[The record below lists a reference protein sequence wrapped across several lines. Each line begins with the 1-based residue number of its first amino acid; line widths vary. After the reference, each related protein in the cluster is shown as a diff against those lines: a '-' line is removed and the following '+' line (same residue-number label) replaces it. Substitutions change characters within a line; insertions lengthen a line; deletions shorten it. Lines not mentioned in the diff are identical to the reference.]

1 METTRHARR
10 LALAFCAWAC
20 LLNLALGQL
29 ETRSTV
35 PGATSPFALAAG
47 DFNGD
52 GRLDFAS
59 AANNLQIFLGNGNG
73 TFQPPANYLT
83 GTGALFVSAAD
94 LNGDKKL
101 DLAVADL
108 NGLDILMGNGDGTFQ
123 SPVLYTT
130 ACIPIFAAT
139 GDFNGDKKID
149 LLVTYSS
156 GTCGYVSIFLGNG
169 DGTFQAS
176 PINSFSAYNPAAV
189 GIGDFNGDGK
199 PDIAVAEQ
207 FGTISQV
214 EVMLGNGD
222 GTFAAGNTYPVAS
235 SPNSVAV
242 ADFRSNGKLDLAV
255 STLTGV
261 TNILLG
267 NGDGTFHPG
276 GTISTPDADWA
287 LSADFNG
294 DGKPD
299 LAVATQ
305 GSVGLQGG
313 VNLALGNGDGT
324 FQAPTFY
331 PAGTNDRFLGSGDF
345 NGDKKIDL
353 LIPDYRYNDI
363 IVLLNTGVVDF
374 SPTTPLNYPFQ
385 TVNTTS
391 APQSVT
397 LTNSGAAALSISSFK
412 VTGPFHQTNN
422 CGKSLAAGAKCKIE
436 VTFTPTASGSVS
448 GTVSISDSASS
459 KPQVIDLT
467 GAGTFAALSPLAL
480 TFPGQ
485 KVGTKSPPQNITLT
499 NKGSSALSIKLI
511 YLGGPEYQDY
521 SESNNCPSSL
531 NAGANCT
538 ISVTFDPKKTGKRN
552 AAVYVEDNS
561 GGRPQYVTLTG
572 TGD

>member
-189 GIGDFNGDGK
+189 GIGDFNGDGT

-214 EVMLGNGD
+214 EVM
-222 GTFAAGNTYPVAS
+222 
-235 SPNSVAV
+235 
-242 ADFRSNGKLDLAV
+242 
-255 STLTGV
+255 
-261 TNILLG
+261 LG